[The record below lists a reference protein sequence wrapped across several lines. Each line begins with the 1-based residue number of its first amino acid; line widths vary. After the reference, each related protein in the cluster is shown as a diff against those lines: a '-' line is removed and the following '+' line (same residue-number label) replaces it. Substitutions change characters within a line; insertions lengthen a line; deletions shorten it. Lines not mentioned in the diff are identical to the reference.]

1 MSKLAYSRRKR
12 MRPNLF
18 ALEKQR
24 KYPLDT
30 IARARNAL
38 ARVSAYGTSNE
49 KYEVRREVFA
59 KYPQLKGGKAYQDF
73 LRQKQARRA
82 KK

>member
-1 MSKLAYSRRKR
+1 MDYQKRKR
-12 MRPNLF
+12 LHDSSF

-24 KYPLDT
+24 KYPIDT

-38 ARVSAYGTSNE
+38 SRVAANGTPDE

-59 KYPQLKGGKAYQDF
+59 KYPSLKDGKSYRDF
-73 LRQKQARRA
+73 IRQKIARNRR
-82 KK
+82 

>member
-1 MSKLAYSRRKR
+1 MDYQKRKR
-12 MRPNLF
+12 LHNASF

-24 KYPLDT
+24 KYPIDT

-38 ARVSAYGTSNE
+38 ARVAANGTPDE

-59 KYPQLKGGKAYQDF
+59 KYPSLKDGKAYRDF
-73 LRQKQARRA
+73 QRQKMARR
-82 KK
+82 